1 MLLFYCFPF
10 TFSNHHCLVAN
21 LIFVIPKQEFDH
33 HFIRAAYSPIT
44 SKLRLAILRAVSI
57 GPCHVFCNW
66 YLELALF
73 CFPLHYITL
82 ILLQQFCILVIQH
95 LDLLLQL
102 KYLKLSNFCIHQ
114 HYCLSDPTIKQPDS
128 LELQL
133 KINDSLTPTQV
144 NEFLCPYPF

>member
-1 MLLFYCFPF
+1 
-10 TFSNHHCLVAN
+10 
-21 LIFVIPKQEFDH
+21 VILRQEFDH
-33 HFIRAAYSPIT
+33 RFIRAAYSPIT

-66 YLELALF
+66 YLELALLR
-73 CFPLHYITL
+73 FPLHHITL

-102 KYLKLSNFCIHQ
+102 KHLKLSNFCIHQ
-114 HYCLSDPTIKQPDS
+114 HYCPNDPTTKQPWSPGLPSKIDDS
-128 LELQL
+128 LA
-133 KINDSLTPTQV
+133 PTQV